1 MLRLDE
7 ERILVEQLR
16 LLLGNVGTSAVSTFV
31 LAGLLVWTLH
41 DGTNTLG
48 LATWA
53 LAVTSSKVLNVMH
66 ARRTLARG
74 FTGAEAPQLVWTLMW
89 LNAADGVAWG
99 FLPWVTLDTATLAGA
114 VLVIAVMAGV
124 KSYAMSALSAVFPVS
139 LAFCVFDAMAIGLK
153 LWQMNDPA
161 YRTLALVALL
171 YVGTLIAQSRINS
184 KVTRSVISLRFE
196 NLNLIERLREETD
209 KAQTAHRK
217 AEQANLAKS
226 KFLAAASH
234 DLRQPIHAQGLFLE
248 VIGRGELSGIQRD
261 MLNNAKATAK
271 ASAEMLNTLLDF
283 SRIEAGV
290 VEPHIQPVGLQTVLN
305 KIENEL
311 APVAVAKG
319 LVYRSRETRLV
330 ALCDQMLVELIL
342 RNLVSNAIRYT
353 LKGGVLVAC
362 RRRGHE
368 VWLEV
373 WDTGI
378 GIEPSQQ
385 REVFKEFHQLGNPE
399 RDRNKGLGLGL
410 AIVDGLVRVL
420 GHRLT
425 LSSVPDRGSLFRL
438 ALPVS
443 DALIVDDVPA
453 VESTSMAPL
462 DLCVLVIDDDAAV
475 RLGMVQLLR
484 DWGCHCVAADTIEEA
499 LEWVQHHR
507 PDLLISDYRLRD
519 QRNGA
524 EAIAMLRSVLD
535 ADLPALLVTGDT
547 APDRLRDAQ
556 SSGVP
561 LLHKPVTASA
571 LHVKLHQIK
580 KNANAAC
587 GARQNATPS
596 KRRGV
601 EEGN

>member
-1 MLRLDE
+1 MKWQALLRLDE

-16 LLLGNVGTSAVSTFV
+16 LLLGNVSTSAVSTFV
-31 LAGLLVWTLH
+31 LVGLLVWTLH

-48 LATWA
+48 LAVWA
-53 LAVTSSKVLNVMH
+53 LAVTSSKVLNVLH
-66 ARRTLARG
+66 ARHTLARS
-74 FTGAEAPQLVWTLMW
+74 FKGAEAHKLVWTLMW

-114 VLVIAVMAGV
+114 VLVIAVMAGI

-139 LAFCVFDAMAIGLK
+139 LAFCVFDATAIGLK

-209 KAQTAHRK
+209 KAQAAHRE
-217 AEQANLAKS
+217 AELANLAKS

-248 VIGRGELSGIQRD
+248 VIGRGALSVIQRD
-261 MLNNAKATAK
+261 MLANARATNK

-290 VEPHIQPVGLQTVLN
+290 VVPHIQPVVLQTVLN
-305 KIENEL
+305 KIESEL
-311 APVAVAKG
+311 APVATAKG
-319 LVYRSRETRLV
+319 LFYRTRETR
-330 ALCDQMLVELIL
+330 AAAMCDPMLLELIL

-353 LKGGVLVAC
+353 TKGGVLVAC
-362 RRRGHE
+362 RTRGHE

-378 GIEPSQQ
+378 GIAPEQQ
-385 REVFKEFHQLGNPE
+385 QEIFREFHQLGNPE

-410 AIVDGLVRVL
+410 AIVDGLTRML

-425 LSSVPDRGSLFRL
+425 LASVPGKGSLFRL

-443 DALIVDDVPA
+443 DAVTVKNVPTA
-453 VESTSMAPL
+453 ESTAMVPL
-462 DLCVLVIDDDAAV
+462 GLSVLVIDDDAAV
-475 RLGMVQLLR
+475 RVGMVQLLR
-484 DWGCHCVAADTIEEA
+484 DWGCQCVAADTIEEA
-499 LEWVQHHR
+499 VDWARHNR
-507 PDLLISDYRLRD
+507 PDVLISDYRLRD

-524 EAIAMLRSVLD
+524 EAIATLRSLLGN
-535 ADLPALLVTGDT
+535 DLPALLITGDT
-547 APDRLRDAQ
+547 APERLREAQ

-561 LLHKPVTASA
+561 LLHKPVTALT
-571 LHVKLHQIK
+571 LHRRLHQLK
-580 KNANAAC
+580 KV
-587 GARQNATPS
+587 
-596 KRRGV
+596 V
-601 EEGN
+601 ETTSAM